1 MNNNDSMLFSDKNCK
16 KKIKKKLF
24 YILFLQKRFFL
35 NLKFELKI
43 QRIKISILKNNNYK
57 KSKIII

>member
-1 MNNNDSMLFSDKNCK
+1 MLFSDKNCK